1 MNNLDSRLR
10 TWIVWALPFVVIG
23 LLIGWETDWGQGL
36 KRVPAL
42 DRDIVPR
49 PVAISLLPEYKVDG
63 GTDGNRET
71 TERTLFNPTRRP
83 APPAIVA
90 ASKASMPKGQFVL
103 TGTTV
108 VDQKAT
114 AFLREVNGGKPRRVQ
129 QGETIN
135 GMLVAEVRADRVK
148 FTQNDDVEE
157 LTLRVAAGP
166 KTTIQPVAPPPPGQ
180 PGGPV
185 PGTPGAPVNAG
196 GSQQAT
202 GDVAEVLAN
211 RRRAARAADAAS
223 QAQRQTADTAAAAAA
238 AGSAATAATPAAA
251 PAATP
256 PAKGQDPGWND
267 VYQRYMQQRQRR

>member
-1 MNNLDSRLR
+1 MQNLNSRVR
-10 TWIVWALPFVVIG
+10 TWVVWAFPFVVIG

-36 KRVPAL
+36 KRVPGL
-42 DRDIVPR
+42 DHDIVPR
-49 PVAISLLPEYKVDG
+49 PVAVAVLPEYKVDG
-63 GTDGNRET
+63 GVDGNRET
-71 TERTLFNPTRRP
+71 VERTLFNPTRRP
-83 APPAIVA
+83 APPTIVVGT
-90 ASKASMPKGQFVL
+90 KASMPKGQFVL

-135 GMLVAEVRADRVK
+135 GMLVAEVRTDRVK

-157 LTLRVAAGP
+157 LTLKVAAGP
-166 KTTIQPVAPPPPGQ
+166 RTTVQPVAPPPGQ

-185 PGTPGAPVNAG
+185 PGTPGAPASAA

-202 GDVAEVLAN
+202 GEVADVLAN
-211 RRRAARAADAAS
+211 RRRAARAAEAAT
-223 QAQRQTADTAAAAAA
+223 QAQRQSADTAAAAAA
-238 AGSAATAATPAAA
+238 AGSAAKAATPAAA
-251 PAATP
+251 ATGAAPATGA
-256 PAKGQDPGWND
+256 QDPGWND